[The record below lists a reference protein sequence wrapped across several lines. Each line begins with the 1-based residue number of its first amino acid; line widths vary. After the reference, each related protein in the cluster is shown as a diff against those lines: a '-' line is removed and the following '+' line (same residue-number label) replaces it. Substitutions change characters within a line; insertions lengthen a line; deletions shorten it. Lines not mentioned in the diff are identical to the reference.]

1 MGWYT
6 CQSERWGIFIW
17 FPVLTLLTLWHRYTD
32 GHHLSC
38 GHFPGQCLGKMTQ
51 PGQLKSVWSISTPE
65 FFWEIGIVSR
75 SCGLV
80 AIRSTPLLIPPRA
93 KRPLPYYW
101 GLWNAVIW
109 LLKNNWDKGQFDTL
123 ISDGLITLV
132 SYCTVASAWNNK
144 WCFFWCMWL
153 I

>member
-38 GHFPGQCLGKMTQ
+38 AHFPGQCLGKMTQ
-51 PGQLKSVWSISTPE
+51 PGQLKSVWSISTLE

-80 AIRSTPLLIPPRA
+80 AIRSTPLLIAPRA

-109 LLKNNWDKGQFDTL
+109 LLKNNWDKGQFRHSYLWWTHYTHIL
-123 ISDGLITLV
+123 LHCSISMKQKVVL
-132 SYCTVASAWNNK
+132 
-144 WCFFWCMWL
+144 FWCMWL